1 MKKNSLTKQQGAGLI
16 EILVSVV
23 ILAVGLTGIASMQV
37 RSIKN
42 NVSALEHSIAV
53 IQAQSMADI
62 LAISRS
68 KALAGDFNFAADE
81 HVPNDPHFVHS
92 SIRQWRTSIQ
102 NLLGTDAQG
111 SINCTTTTCTIIVQ
125 WNNSRATE
133 GSATQQIRIE
143 MQP

>member
-1 MKKNSLTKQQGAGLI
+1 MKTRPLKKQRGAGLI

-53 IQAQSMADI
+53 IQAQSMADV
-62 LAISRS
+62 LAISRP
-68 KALAGDFNFAADE
+68 KALAGDFNFAADKD
-81 HVPNDPHFVHS
+81 VPNDPHFVHS

-102 NLLGTDAQG
+102 NLLGTEAKG
-111 SINCTTTTCTIIVQ
+111 SINCTAITCTIIVQ

>member
-1 MKKNSLTKQQGAGLI
+1 MKITTLRKQRGAGLI
-16 EILVSVV
+16 EVLVSVV

-37 RSIKN
+37 RSIRN

-62 LAISRS
+62 LTISRT
-68 KALAGDFNFAADE
+68 KALAGAFNFAMDDN
-81 HVPNDPHFVHS
+81 VPNDPHFVNNS
-92 SIRQWRTSIQ
+92 VKQWRTSIS
-102 NLLGTDAQG
+102 NLLGTDAKG
-111 SINCTTTTCTIIVQ
+111 SINCVSATCTIVVQ

-133 GSATQQIRIE
+133 GSATQQVRIE

>member
-1 MKKNSLTKQQGAGLI
+1 MKTRTLKNQQGAGLI
-16 EILVSVV
+16 EVLVSVV
-23 ILAVGLTGIASMQV
+23 ILAVGLTGIASMQI
-37 RSIKN
+37 RSIRN

-62 LAISRS
+62 LAISRT
-68 KALAGDFNFAADE
+68 KALDGDFNFALDE
-81 HVPNDPHFVHS
+81 HVPNDPHFVHH
-92 SIRQWRTSIQ
+92 SIRQWRSSIQ
-102 NLLGTDAQG
+102 NLLGDDANG
-111 SINCTTTTCTIIVQ
+111 SVNCVAPSCTVLVQ